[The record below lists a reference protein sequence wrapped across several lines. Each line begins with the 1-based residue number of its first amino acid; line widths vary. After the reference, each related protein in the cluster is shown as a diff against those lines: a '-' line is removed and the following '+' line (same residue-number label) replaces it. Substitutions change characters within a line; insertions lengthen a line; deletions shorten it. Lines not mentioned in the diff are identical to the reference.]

1 MGRSLNRMVNVSHEI
16 KKKLREK
23 FLQLLAEQ
31 KEQDRLVKS
40 RLIQKKLWAR
50 PEFIKAKTILF
61 YASFGGE
68 VATFEMIKEATQLKK
83 KIALPII
90 VKDRKDILPTL
101 VEHLD
106 QLIDGLYG
114 IKQPA
119 FHPDRVVDPKDLGL
133 IIVPGLAFDQS
144 CNRLGRGAGYYDRFL
159 AALPEGIPSL
169 GLAFDFQVVD
179 RLPLEAHDVPLTGVI
194 VN

>member
-1 MGRSLNRMVNVSHEI
+1 VLHDD
-16 KKKLREK
+16 KQKLRDK
-23 FLQLLAEQ
+23 FLQLLKEQ

-50 PEFIKAKTILF
+50 PEFVTAKTIMF
-61 YASFGGE
+61 YASFAGE
-68 VATFEMIKEATQLKK
+68 VMTFEMIKEATQLNK

-90 VKDRKDILPTL
+90 VKDRKDIVPTL
-101 VEHLD
+101 VEHPD
-106 QLIDGLYG
+106 QLKDGLYG

-119 FHPDRVVDPKDLGL
+119 FDQAKVVDRNDLEL

-144 CNRLGRGAGYYDRFL
+144 HNRLGRGAGYYDRFL
-159 AALPEGIPSL
+159 GSLPRSVPSL

-179 RLPLEAHDVPLTGVI
+179 LLPLEAHDVALTGVI

>member
-1 MGRSLNRMVNVSHEI
+1 VSHEA
-16 KKKLREK
+16 KKKLRER
-23 FLQLLAEQ
+23 FLKLLTEQ

-68 VATFEMIKEATQLKK
+68 VATFEMIKEATQLNK

-90 VKDRKDILPTL
+90 VKDRKHIIPALI
-101 VEHLD
+101 EHPD
-106 QLIDGLYG
+106 QLIEGLYG
-114 IKQPA
+114 IKQPQ
-119 FHPDRVVDPKDLGL
+119 FIQERVIDAIELEL
-133 IIVPGLAFDQS
+133 IVVPGLAFDQS
-144 CNRLGRGAGYYDRFL
+144 HNRLGRGVGYYDRFL
-159 AALPEGIPSL
+159 AGLPKDTPAL

-179 RLPLEAHDVPLTGVI
+179 RLPLEAHDVALTDVI
-194 VN
+194 TN

>member
-1 MGRSLNRMVNVSHEI
+1 VLRED
-16 KKKLREK
+16 KKTLREK
-23 FLQLLAEQ
+23 FLKLLTLQ
-31 KEQDRLVKS
+31 KEQDRVVKS
-40 RLIQKKLWAR
+40 RSIQTKLWAR

-68 VATFEMIKEATQLKK
+68 VATFEMIKEATQLNK

-90 VKDRKDILPTL
+90 VKDRKDIIPAL
-101 VEHLD
+101 VAHPD
-106 QLIDGLYG
+106 QLTEGLYG

-119 FHPDRVVDPKDLGL
+119 FDQDRVVDPKDLGL

-144 CNRLGRGAGYYDRFL
+144 HNRLGRGAGYYDRFL
-159 AALPEGIPSL
+159 AALPSGIPAL

-179 RLPLEAHDVPLTGVI
+179 RLPLEAHDVALTGV
-194 VN
+194 VTN